1 MKKGSSQPHK
11 VVPPPSIRWSVDPP
25 AKHNRRD
32 FKTTIVVVKV
42 SFFYSRRNQCRTY
55 FTCSGLCG
63 FCPDDSEQE
72 LSPLRKESKD
82 VRFDFIYCC
91 IVLHRT
97 VVHTPVL
104 WLSPFPDLSFRR
116 FWRLGHGIS
125 LPSSFDV
132 SWLPAPSSPPYGI
145 WADGTRPP
153 VVTGS
158 NFSWNSSIYYKNRWT
173 MKRFSGS
180 FIFE

>member
-1 MKKGSSQPHK
+1 M
-11 VVPPPSIRWSVDPP
+11 
-25 AKHNRRD
+25 
-32 FKTTIVVVKV
+32 KV

-153 VVTGS
+153 VVTGC
-158 NFSWNSSIYYKNRWT
+158 NYSWNSSIYYKNRWT

-180 FIFE
+180 FYFWITVSIQNTTLLHRIICILKKLFDPFPKFIFPLNIFV